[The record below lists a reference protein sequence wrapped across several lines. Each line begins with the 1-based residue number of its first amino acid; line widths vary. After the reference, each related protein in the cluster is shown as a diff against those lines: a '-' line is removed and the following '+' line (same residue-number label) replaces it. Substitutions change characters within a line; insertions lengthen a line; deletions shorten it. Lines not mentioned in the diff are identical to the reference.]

1 MKLRL
6 HGLILMGTIVAAPQA
21 AQAAWPSNA
30 TAAVVV
36 TDAPGQQVQPKIVA
50 LDDGGYYV
58 SWLDGNGNFDV
69 RLQRYDRKGNAL
81 WANGGIL
88 VADRDLSS
96 TVDYGL
102 DRDAAGNAVLAY
114 RFRGTNGKLQAAAA
128 KIAPDGTQ
136 VWGSSVFASE
146 AASDVVVVKAAATA
160 DGGTV
165 VAWMDGNSGQE
176 VLQKLDANG
185 QALWGAGVDIT
196 APSGAF
202 AFPADVHGSGN
213 DVIVSFVIQG
223 RSTGNQL
230 WAQKYDAAGQPLW
243 SPSYVKLWDATATGN
258 LAQGYFPEFVGDGA
272 GGAVFCW
279 QYGFNASDTAIRVQH
294 VLADGSELY
303 PHNGVSPSTDVTQ
316 NRKNVDCS
324 YDGKS
329 GDIYALWRE
338 MGATPDESGV
348 YAQRVDASGSLLWG
362 QAGEALVPISFNSY
376 SSLIAL
382 PARDGFIAQWTTDS
396 ATNESEPLQAA
407 AIKSDGQPAWRRGI
421 VQYKR
426 FDGEVVRMVGAPT
439 RVGGAVFVWENNVP
453 QTSGETDLMMQ
464 KVGAFGG
471 VGSPGN

>member
-1 MKLRL
+1 
-6 HGLILMGTIVAAPQA
+6 MGTIVAAPQA

-36 TDAPGQQVQPKIVA
+36 TDAPGQQVLPEIVA
-50 LDDGGYYV
+50 LADGGYYV
-58 SWLDGNGNFDV
+58 AWFDGGSGFDV
-69 RLQRYDRKGNAL
+69 RLQRYDRNGNAL
-81 WANGGIL
+81 RANGGSL
-88 VADRDLSS
+88 VADRELAYVTHGD
-96 TVDYGL
+96 L
-102 DRDAAGNAVLAY
+102 DRDADGNAVLAY
-114 RFRGTNGKLQAAAA
+114 RAKGANGILQVEVS
-128 KIAPDGTQ
+128 KIAPDGTP
-136 VWGSSVFASE
+136 VWSSGAIAS
-146 AASDVVVVKAAATA
+146 AATSDVQTADVAATA

-165 VAWMDGNSGQE
+165 VAWLDNSGKE
-176 VLQKLDANG
+176 ILQKLDANG
-185 QALWGAGVDIT
+185 QTMWGAGVDIV

-202 AFPADVHGSGN
+202 PFPADLQGSGN